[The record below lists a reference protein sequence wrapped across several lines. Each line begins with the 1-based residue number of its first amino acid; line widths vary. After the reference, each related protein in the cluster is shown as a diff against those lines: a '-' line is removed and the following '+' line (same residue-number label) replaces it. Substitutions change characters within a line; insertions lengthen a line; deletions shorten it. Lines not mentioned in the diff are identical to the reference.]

1 MFLNRKLFLAI
12 SSLPL
17 VFALAACEPPPDT
30 DGDIPGTN
38 GDTPQEQTDGN
49 GGTVTISGAG
59 ASFPAPL
66 FQRWFDAYNR
76 EVDSNVRVNYQ
87 SVGSGA
93 GLEQYINGTVNFGA
107 SEAPITDDEERLE
120 EFRDAY
126 GYEPIQ
132 IPVTGGF
139 VPFAYNIPG
148 VDDRELELSRDTYCG
163 IVTGNITEWD
173 DPAIAEDNPDLDLP
187 DLDILWVYRSD
198 GSGTTFVFTNH
209 IDTVCPDWEAGAATS
224 VDWPVGIGGQGNEGV
239 SANIQQ
245 EEGAIGYLSYAYASL
260 NDIDVAL
267 IENQAGNMIEPS
279 PETGANAL
287 LDEEIPDDFAL
298 LVPDPEGED
307 SYPIVGLVWVM
318 VYQEY
323 DNQET
328 WQATR
333 DVFEWAMGPEGRE
346 LTEELLYLPLPDE
359 VVEQVQEYLDERV
372 ETEYNP

>member
-1 MFLNRKLFLAI
+1 MFFNRKLFLAI
-12 SSLPL
+12 PL
-17 VFALAACEPPPDT
+17 MFALAACEPPDQA
-30 DGDIPGTN
+30 DGDIPGAEE
-38 GDTPQEQTDGN
+38 DTPGDQA
-49 GGTVTISGAG
+49 GGSDIIPIDGAG

-66 FQRWFDAYNR
+66 FQRWFATYNS
-76 EVDSNVRVNYQ
+76 EVDPNVRVSYQ

-93 GLEQYINGTVNFGA
+93 GLEQYINGTVDFGA
-107 SEAPITDDEERLE
+107 SEAPITDDPDRVESFIEEHGH
-120 EFRDAY
+120 D
-126 GYEPIQ
+126 PIQ
-132 IPVTGGF
+132 VPVTGGF
-139 VPFAYNIPG
+139 IPFADNIPG

-163 IVTGNITEWD
+163 IVTGNITQWD

-187 DLDILWVYRSD
+187 SLDILWVHRSD

-239 SANIQQ
+239 AANIQQ

-260 NDIDVAL
+260 NDIDVAI

-279 PETGANAL
+279 PETAANAL
-287 LDEEIPDDFAL
+287 LGEDIPDDFAL

-318 VYQEY
+318 VYEEY

-359 VVEQVQEYLDERV
+359 VADRVLDHLDERV
-372 ETEYNP
+372 QTE